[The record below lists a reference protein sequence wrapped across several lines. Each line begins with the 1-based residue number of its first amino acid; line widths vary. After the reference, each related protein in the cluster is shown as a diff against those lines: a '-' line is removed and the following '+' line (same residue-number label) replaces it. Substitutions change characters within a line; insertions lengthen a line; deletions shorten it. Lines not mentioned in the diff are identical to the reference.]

1 MICSRRDLIAAAG
14 AGLTGLG
21 TPVAAQ
27 PRTVTPP
34 QRIGPFYPVVAE
46 GESRVDLTRNG
57 RASVPAR
64 GRVIDVAG
72 RVLDPQGR
80 PIGSALVLVWQA
92 DVAGRYDHPADAA
105 RSQRDA
111 GLAAHALLRTT
122 KDGAFHL
129 RTVKPGAYAD
139 TRSRS
144 GLRTPHIHYEI
155 IGEEGR
161 LITEMYF
168 PDEPLNEADA
178 NIAEMIA
185 AGADPRL
192 LTARLDDATPPEG
205 VMALRW
211 EIVLSKR

>member
-14 AGLTGLG
+14 VGLAGLG
-21 TPVAAQ
+21 TPVTAQ
-27 PRTVTPP
+27 PRAVTPT

-46 GESRVDLTRNG
+46 AESRVDLTRKG
-57 RASVPAR
+57 SAYARAK
-64 GRVIDVAG
+64 GQVIDVSG

-80 PIGSALVLVWQA
+80 PIGSAIVLVWQA
-92 DVAGRYDHPADAA
+92 DAAGRYDHPADTA
-105 RSQRDA
+105 RPQRDA
-111 GLAAHALLRTT
+111 ALAGHALLRTT
-122 KDGAFHL
+122 KEGTFHL
-129 RTVKPGAYAD
+129 RTVRPGAYAD
-139 TRSRS
+139 LRSRS

-168 PDEPLNEADA
+168 PEEPLNDADP
-178 NIAEMIA
+178 NIAEMLA

-205 VMALRW
+205 VMSLRW
-211 EIVLSKR
+211 DIVLSQR